1 MANDS
6 IRGRQV
12 VLRLT
17 NKSGGGLVEGDVV
30 IISSGTAAAITTTTS
45 AGQTDDMV
53 GVVLETIASDAIGRV
68 CIMGYVPKI
77 NLSGAASL
85 GDTFATHSVAKQASP
100 AASRSSGH
108 FGEVLGTG
116 TTPSAL
122 LWGFPDSSAAAGMSG
137 DALWDAAGDL
147 AIGTGA
153 NTGGKLAIGTYPQ
166 ILRVNAG
173 ATAPEWVS
181 AGRVL
186 ISEQT
191 PTGTGTVTWSSIP
204 AIYNSL
210 EIEMVARSDKAAT
223 VVESAYLWFNNDTTA
238 ANYRQVYEEIR
249 QTTVAANAGDQS
261 FAFQVAAAT
270 APANSCTVGFVK
282 VINYASTTFFKYYK
296 SWDVVRRDNTTNHVY
311 RHDWNTEW
319 ENTGAINRIDIILD
333 SGGNYIAGTK
343 FRLYGVF

>member
-30 IISSGTAAAITTTTS
+30 IISSGTAAAITTTTT
-45 AGQTDDMV
+45 AGQSADMV
-53 GVVLETIASDAIGRV
+53 GVVLETIAADAIGRV
-68 CIMGYVPKI
+68 CISGYVPKI
-77 NLSGAASL
+77 NLSASASL
-85 GDTFATHSVAKQASP
+85 GDTFATHTVAKQAAP
-100 AASRSSGH
+100 AASRGTGT

-116 TTPSAL
+116 TTPAAL
-122 LWGFPDSSAAAGMSG
+122 LWGFPDAGAAAGNMAS

-166 ILRVNAG
+166 IFRVNAG

-191 PTGTGTVTWSSIP
+191 PTGTGTVSWASIP
-204 AIYNSL
+204 AGYKSL
-210 EIEMVARSDKAAT
+210 EIEYVARSTQVAAA
-223 VVESAYLWFNNDTTA
+223 SDISLYFNNDKTA
-238 ANYRQVYEEIR
+238 ANYRRMIWYVY
-249 QTTVAANAGDQS
+249 TTNSTNASGADGALAGAVAAANATAGFCGHGVMKINDYAGT
-261 FAFQVAAAT
+261 AFDKQALIHCGWRESAT
-270 APANSCTVGFVK
+270 AMYNWICT
-282 VINYASTTFFKYYK
+282 IDWESTA
-296 SWDVVRRDNTTNHVY
+296 
-311 RHDWNTEW
+311 
-319 ENTGAINRIDIILD
+319 AINRIDIDLT
-333 SGGNYIAGTK
+333 SGNYDTGSTL
-343 FRLYGVF
+343 RLYGVY